1 ERGGVPVLAQRPPAR
16 LHHGRRPALR
26 AQPAAPVEDH
36 RARRDHREPRGPGA
50 RRRALAR
57 DAAPGPLRRPRR
69 AHPMTPTS
77 ASPAPTVPP
86 NGAPRLSIN
95 RWTCRTTPIQEF
107 LEATAA
113 NGIESV
119 GLWRQDV
126 EEVGLD
132 ALRRRA
138 DDAGLRVTSLCRGG
152 FLTVA
157 GGAE

>member
-1 ERGGVPVLAQRPPAR
+1 VRFAR
-16 LHHGRRPALR
+16 LRRASPSARPA
-26 AQPAAPVEDH
+26 
-36 RARRDHREPRGPGA
+36 
-50 RRRALAR
+50 
-57 DAAPGPLRRPRR
+57 
-69 AHPMTPTS
+69 
-77 ASPAPTVPP
+77 APTVPP

-157 GGAE
+157 GGAERTAALDDN